1 MDQKK
6 ALFLPFMQ
14 IPTGHH
20 HVADALINE
29 IKTTHKDIVC
39 DKVDILSYSYG
50 GVEKVV
56 SSTYLAWIRKFPDV
70 YDWLYKQAA
79 YKKTSP
85 HNRQYLYETMF
96 TYFLKRLTNQ
106 QNPSVL
112 FCTHALPSNIAA
124 VLKKKNK
131 LQSITVNVYTDF
143 FINRIWG
150 IDGIDYHMVPT
161 VSVKEYL
168 LEKGVAE
175 KRIFI
180 TGIPIHQVFHSGQE
194 QQTKDEGISV
204 LVTGGSLGVG
214 AIRKLLNYSHSDRIH
229 YYVLC
234 GKNEV
239 LYEQLLRKDKPTV
252 TPLPYITSKEE
263 MNLLYN
269 KVDAVLTKPGGVTV
283 SECLMKRKPI
293 FVYDPLP
300 GQEKIN
306 VNQLNQI
313 GVVFTVDLENNL
325 LEEQILDFFCDE
337 RKQCI
342 YRQKVD
348 AYHRN
353 LDERPLS
360 LLIEEIIQKKH

>member
-20 HVADALINE
+20 HVADALMNE
-29 IKTTHKDIVC
+29 IKTSHKDIVC

-50 GVEKVV
+50 GMEKVV

-79 YKKTSP
+79 YKKTAP

-96 TYFLKRLTNQ
+96 TYFFKRLTNQ

-112 FCTHALPSNIAA
+112 FCTHALPSNIASI
-124 VLKKKNK
+124 LKKKDK

-143 FINRIWG
+143 FINRVWG

-161 VSVKEYL
+161 IAVKEYL
-168 LEKGVAE
+168 LKRGVPSN
-175 KRIFI
+175 RIFV
-180 TGIPIHQVFHSGQE
+180 TGIPIHPDFYPKKN
-194 QQTKDEGISV
+194 QQSTKGRIAV
-204 LVTGGSLGVG
+204 LLTGGSLGVG
-214 AIRKLLNYSHSDRIH
+214 AISKLLNYSQSDNIH

-234 GKNEV
+234 GKNKQ
-239 LYEQLLRKDKPTV
+239 LYEQLLKENKPSV
-252 TPLPYITSKEE
+252 TPLPYITSKGE
-263 MNLLYN
+263 MNSLYDS
-269 KVDAVLTKPGGVTV
+269 VDAVLTKPGGVTI

-306 VNQLNQI
+306 VDQLKRI
-313 GVVFTVDLENNL
+313 GVVSTIDFEDNL
-325 LEEQILDFFCDE
+325 LEPQILEFFGDE
-337 RKQCI
+337 RRQCT
-342 YRQKVD
+342 YRQRVD

-360 LLIEEIIQKKH
+360 LLIEEILQKKH